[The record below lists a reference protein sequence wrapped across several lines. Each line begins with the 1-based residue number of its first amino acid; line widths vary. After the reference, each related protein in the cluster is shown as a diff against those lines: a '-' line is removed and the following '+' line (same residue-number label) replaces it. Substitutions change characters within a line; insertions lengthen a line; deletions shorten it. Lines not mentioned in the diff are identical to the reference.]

1 MRERETYE
9 VDMFMFVLHPARL
22 SRDLHRGGGGQKEEK
37 KKDIGVQRYSILT
50 NSIECIKTQVTS
62 LSVVEIYYYL
72 KLNPSPLAKVHCT
85 RLKQGEEHLHKD
97 GVENWRRSR
106 GW

>member
-50 NSIECIKTQVTS
+50 NSMACIKTQVTS

-72 KLNPSPLAKVHCT
+72 KLKVHCT
-85 RLKQGEEHLHKD
+85 RLEQREKHLYKD